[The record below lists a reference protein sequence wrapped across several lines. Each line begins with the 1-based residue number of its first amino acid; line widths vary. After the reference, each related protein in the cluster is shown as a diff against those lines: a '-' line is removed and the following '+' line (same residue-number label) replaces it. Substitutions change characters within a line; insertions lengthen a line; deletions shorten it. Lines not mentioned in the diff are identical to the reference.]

1 MKLLCFL
8 FVLIISNYA
17 TANETQLGVILGST
31 TGLSFKYDLG
41 AARAIDGALSYSAD
55 GKYGFSAH
63 SDYLFNK
70 ARQFTLEEL
79 SPLNLYYGLGVRL
92 LDILKGTDKGKARVG
107 IRAPIGLYHQTNNP
121 NLEFFGELVPILDLT
136 PSTDVF
142 IDVGLGVRIRFQ

>member
-1 MKLLCFL
+1 MKLFCFL
-8 FVLIISNYA
+8 FVLILSNYA
-17 TANETQLGVILGST
+17 TANETQLGIILGST
-31 TGLSFKYDLG
+31 TGLSFKYNLG
-41 AARAIDGALSYSAD
+41 SDRAVDGALSYSID

-70 ARQFTLEEL
+70 ARQFTLGEL
-79 SPLNLYYGLGVRL
+79 SPLSLYYGIGLRL
-92 LDILKGTDKGKARVG
+92 LNILIGTDKGKARAG

-142 IDVGLGVRIRFQ
+142 IDVGFGVRIRF